1 MILFK
6 AEAIFASNVSTF
18 GKFLL
23 AIDREDL
30 NSSTE
35 STISTSLIHH
45 IASEENQNKE
55 SPGFWILS
63 SNIKMTMEWWIYQI
77 EVPIFAVFTVQP

>member
-23 AIDREDL
+23 AIDGEDL

-35 STISTSLIHH
+35 SIISTSLIHH
-45 IASEENQNKE
+45 IASERKSKTRSHLVFE
-55 SPGFWILS
+55 SYL
-63 SNIKMTMEWWIYQI
+63 
-77 EVPIFAVFTVQP
+77 PIQK